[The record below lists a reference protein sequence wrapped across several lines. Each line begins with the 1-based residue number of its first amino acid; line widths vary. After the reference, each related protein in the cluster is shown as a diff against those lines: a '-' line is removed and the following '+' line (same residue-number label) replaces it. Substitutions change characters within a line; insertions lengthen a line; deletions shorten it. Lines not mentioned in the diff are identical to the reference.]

1 MAGMAE
7 PVGGVIGFFIIKLLF
22 PDMCLGILFA
32 LVAGIMTYISIDTL
46 LPLSKDYDT
55 GHYSISGV
63 VAGVLIMGLTL
74 VLLEIY

>member
-1 MAGMAE
+1 
-7 PVGGVIGFFIIKLLF
+7 
-22 PDMCLGILFA
+22 MCLGVLYS

-63 VAGVLIMGLTL
+63 VAGLLIMGISL
-74 VLLEIY
+74 VVLEVT